1 MAIRIFNSPKKIV
14 RELYQGYPFRL
25 NGDNPMKIQERK
37 MQKSL
42 STPKMVLSNES
53 LRLNRTIIHRI
64 TAHKIDP

>member
-25 NGDNPMKIQERK
+25 SGGNPMKIQERK

-42 STPKMVLSNES
+42 STPKMVLSKES
-53 LRLNRTIIHRI
+53 LLLNRTIIHRI
-64 TAHKIDP
+64 TARKIDH